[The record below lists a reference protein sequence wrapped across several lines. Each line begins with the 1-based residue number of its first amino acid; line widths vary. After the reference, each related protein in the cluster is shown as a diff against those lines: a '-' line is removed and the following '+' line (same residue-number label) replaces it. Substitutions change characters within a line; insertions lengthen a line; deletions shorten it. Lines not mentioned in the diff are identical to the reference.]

1 MFNFQTVSEIDLK
14 MEDNENSI
22 EKEENVTETDSTQ
35 HNDNL
40 VKVLKRQISILE
52 EEISQNKHCWI
63 KVESL
68 VEQLDSVR
76 KDVFEEKITTAKLT
90 QQLLYANQK
99 DLLLVAEQESHK
111 NRITLL
117 QNKLDSQQSLQ
128 SVIDNK
134 SKENISG
141 DDMKEIL
148 KEFLSSERKKDAV
161 RDDNAVNKNAKE
173 LEEMK
178 TRITGLEQQA
188 CDDKDTIT
196 NLKTKSEIKNERIK
210 ALEKLLTLADN
221 RVDNLDKV
229 IAIKNELLD
238 SSNIHTTTTTE
249 GGGEERAGAYQV
261 MPSTQ
266 LVNQNDYLEMKEKL
280 AECQSAYQALN
291 TILDDKDKQISDLN
305 NQIETLNGKNY
316 EVNN

>member
-1 MFNFQTVSEIDLK
+1 MFTFQTLNEIHLK

-22 EKEENVTETDSTQ
+22 EKEEATETERSTQ

-68 VEQLDSVR
+68 VEELDKVR

-99 DLLLVAEQESHK
+99 DLLLAAEQESYK
-111 NRITLL
+111 NRIALL

-161 RDDNAVNKNAKE
+161 SDDNEVNKNVKE

-196 NLKTKSEIKNERIK
+196 NLKTKSEIKNERIN

-229 IAIKNELLD
+229 IAIKNELLE
-238 SSNIHTTTTTE
+238 SSNIDITTTT
-249 GGGEERAGAYQV
+249 GEERAGAYQV
-261 MPSTQ
+261 MPSTR

-280 AECQSAYQALN
+280 AESQSAYQALN
-291 TILDDKDKQISDLN
+291 TILDDKDRQISDLN
-305 NQIETLNGKNY
+305 NQIETLERKNY